1 MAEKEE
7 IAKTF
12 KDLTSAE
19 KLRLAIRYKAWFDSC
34 MKGAPLQSQMF
45 TGAAGFVHNEILKLP
60 QTTDD
65 EVRFVET
72 YSTWHVSCLEGKPH
86 FDEYTLDV
94 VKAARAM
101 FLSPDGRNVNP
112 EFG

>member
-1 MAEKEE
+1 MVEKEE
-7 IAKTF
+7 TVKTF

-19 KLRLAIRYKAWFDSC
+19 KLRLVIRYKAWYDSC
-34 MKGAPLQSQMF
+34 MRGTPLQSQMF

-60 QTTDD
+60 QTTDE

-86 FDEYTLDV
+86 FDEETMDI
-94 VKAARAM
+94 VKKVRAM
-101 FLSPDGRNVNP
+101 FLSSDGRNVNP